1 MMNATE
7 TYKKWNDR
15 LSNNTQAVKD
25 GIDRVTENPMAKAAA
40 KEDKWFAGV
49 QKAKSSGRWKRGL
62 MGVSLEQWKT
72 KARDIGADRIPAG
85 AAAAEQKMTGF
96 YNKLLP
102 FEEKLRTQVRA
113 MPDVTIQDSIA
124 RSTAWITG
132 MSQFD
137 STK

>member
-1 MMNATE
+1 
-7 TYKKWNDR
+7 
-15 LSNNTQAVKD
+15 
-25 GIDRVTENPMAKAAA
+25 
-40 KEDKWFAGV
+40 
-49 QKAKSSGRWKRGL
+49 
-62 MGVSLEQWKT
+62 
-72 KARDIGADRIPAG
+72 
-85 AAAAEQKMTGF
+85 MTGF